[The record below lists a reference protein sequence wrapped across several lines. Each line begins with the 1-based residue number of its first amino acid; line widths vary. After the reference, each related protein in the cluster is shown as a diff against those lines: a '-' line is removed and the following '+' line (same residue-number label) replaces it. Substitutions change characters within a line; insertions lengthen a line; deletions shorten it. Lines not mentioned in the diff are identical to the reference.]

1 MLERDLQKSTTF
13 TTVFV
18 LKILKFFF
26 KVSIQ
31 CTARPCPLTVHV
43 KSQSQCASASAN
55 LRHCMMSQ
63 LCLYCLLL
71 CFSAALSASRPPFSF
86 QLHSFNDLR
95 THAFLHLNVA
105 CHLTSCFQANG
116 PSCYPKLLLLF
127 APHCSSK
134 CLPLSSINSAFLR
147 PFLLLLQI
155 DVQWLPPSL
164 CSLQTRVT
172 SHDSRG
178 CFVLNHD
185 TIGLGSRRTSNS
197 TDDLITYLPALPLLQ
212 DPSRTTY
219 MSLCFKGCGGL
230 LCPCGASNGSDVIFS
245 RSDDWLSLVDDLLEN
260 LNGTIT
266 KNALNVRIVLDG
278 AANPAASHSA
288 CIAERW
294 RPLPS
299 LFTAGDGACTPF
311 LVTNRR
317 TLTHDLSQCPPL
329 LFGATTRH

>member
-1 MLERDLQKSTTF
+1 MML
-13 TTVFV
+13 
-18 LKILKFFF
+18 
-26 KVSIQ
+26 
-31 CTARPCPLTVHV
+31 
-43 KSQSQCASASAN
+43 
-55 LRHCMMSQ
+55 Q

-71 CFSAALSASRPPFSF
+71 CFSAVMSAFRPPFSF

-95 THAFLHLNVA
+95 KHTFVHFNAA

-127 APHCSSK
+127 APHSSSK
-134 CLPLSSINSAFLR
+134 YLHHSTVNYVFSR
-147 PFLLLLQI
+147 PSLILLQI

-185 TIGLGSRRTSNS
+185 TIVLGSRRTSNS

-230 LCPCGASNGSDVIFS
+230 LCPCGASNGSNGIFS
-245 RSDDWLSLVDDLLEN
+245 RSDDWLSLVDDLLQT
-260 LNGTIT
+260 LNGTIA

-278 AANPAASHSA
+278 AANPAATHSG

-299 LFTAGDGACTPF
+299 LFTAGDDTCTPF
-311 LVTNRR
+311 LVTNRY
-317 TLTHDLSQCPPL
+317 TLRMTFRSAPCVSLERQLNIRMGQALIFEQSS
-329 LFGATTRH
+329 